1 MQRRAFALFTI
12 VGLLAISLLTLAP
25 TTPAAATT
33 SSWSSPNTLPALLPP
48 QGARQHLLAVAPD
61 SGNIVSVWV
70 QDDTYDHSVV
80 QASIS
85 DDDGLTWSEP
95 ENVSEITSGWPFD
108 IELNDI
114 SVSESGVFLVL
125 WRMKVTTS
133 SDSITNVV
141 QASSNDGGET
151 EGWTTPVD
159 LSDRNTV
166 SADQARAAVLT
177 SSGTEH
183 FVAVWGADNGTSQ
196 SLQSLEGTVTHGE
209 IDWSSSG
216 PTEVTDPPPGPSLIS
231 DVSDPSIEAANGT
244 FLVAWSQVFDSSGTP
259 SKNII
264 NAAVSSSVGLT
275 WDVSEI
281 SNTNNDTQWPSVAVS
296 TTTNASGVPLAVSW
310 YNVDQHSAQVAT
322 KDGNSWATPTTLSS
336 QNQDAQEYTRL
347 FVDSSGSF
355 FAYWSET
362 NSTGDSQF
370 LFGSPTNL
378 TANTW
383 RVEFSYAITNCDSTY
398 LDDVTPSDSSSTSR
412 DFLVAWECEE
422 VNGDVAV
429 HTAVVDSAAWASP
442 PVLAEV
448 AGVGNYFAKV
458 AGLRG
463 GGFITQWTQN
473 ESVIQVSTS
482 STGSSWAPEISLSI
496 LNQGALDSLE
506 ITVSPQGD
514 FTAVWIEQNM
524 FNIPQARIATST
536 NGTTW
541 SAGPVLSAP
550 GAWVSDVEAADDS
563 GGNIVVVWKEVDP
576 TTGDESLQSV
586 QRIAGATNW
595 SFPIGISS
603 STQNPQS
610 FTLAVNDSGLFTI
623 AWIDSSVGDVFASIS
638 LDHGSSWQSGAL
650 DPATNAGNETPS
662 VAITTSDNFVFGW
675 TSRDTNVDQYIT
687 VLAATG
693 GATTQALSN
702 PSTDGDCWDV
712 ALANAG
718 STLVAAWVCDDPAST
733 ENVIQTATSTDGGLT
748 WTRSPNSVFSG
759 VATNAVHLI
768 GTPTGRVVMTWV
780 FADSNSSNWIAATST
795 SEDSG
800 QSWQPETPLSGLAH
814 EARPPVLTSNST
826 GEFAAVWLEAQND
839 GIYQTRASTLAPT
852 NTIWANPSTVLN
864 TLGDS
869 SWPTLTAFEA
879 SGEVGFIA
887 GWLTNQ
893 ENLRSAAQTSV
904 LLTASPTPTPP
915 TPNPIHP
922 TAQPSHDSSGALAST
937 GISALVGLWVIA
949 ALAALTIGG
958 LIIAIRVLLSQRT
971 SRRH

>member
-1 MQRRAFALFTI
+1 MQRHSFALLTF
-12 VGLLAISLLTLAP
+12 VGLLAISLLTLAS
-25 TTPAAATT
+25 TT
-33 SSWSSPNTLPALLPP
+33 SATATGTSWSTPNTLPAPLPP
-48 QGARQHLLAVAPD
+48 QGARQHLMAIAT
-61 SGNIVSVWV
+61 SNGHIVSAWV
-70 QDDTYDHSVV
+70 QDDTYGHSVL

-85 DDDGLTWSEP
+85 DDDGLTWSDP
-95 ENVSEITSGWPFD
+95 ENVSEITSSWPFD
-108 IELNDI
+108 VELNDI
-114 SVSESGVFLVL
+114 SVSDSGVFLLL
-125 WRMKVTTS
+125 WRMAVPTS
-133 SDSITNVV
+133 SGITNVV

-159 LSDRNTV
+159 LSNRNTE
-166 SADQARAAVLT
+166 SADLAQAAVLT
-177 SSGTEH
+177 SNGTEY
-183 FVAVWGADNGTSQ
+183 FAAVWGADSGTSQ
-196 SLQSLEGTVTHGE
+196 SLQSLEGTVTQGE

-216 PTEVTDPPPGPSLIS
+216 PTVVTDPPPGPSFIS

-244 FLVAWSQVFDSSGTP
+244 FLVAWSQVVDSSGTL
-259 SKNII
+259 SKSII
-264 NAAVSSSVGLT
+264 NGAVSSDLGAT
-275 WDVSEI
+275 WDVNEI
-281 SNTNNDTQWPSVAVS
+281 SDPNDDTQWPSVAVS
-296 TTTNASGVPLAVSW
+296 TTMNASGVPLAVSW
-310 YNVDQHSAQVAT
+310 YNVDQQSTQVAT
-322 KDGNSWATPTTLSS
+322 KDGNSWALPSTLSS
-336 QNQDAQEYTRL
+336 QNLHAKEFTRL
-347 FVDSSGSF
+347 FVDSNGSF
-355 FAYWSET
+355 IAYWSET
-362 NSTGDSQF
+362 NSAGDSQF
-370 LFGSPTNL
+370 FFGSPGNL
-378 TANTW
+378 TANNWQT
-383 RVEFSYAITNCDSTY
+383 RFSYAITDCDSAY
-398 LDDVTPSDSSSTSR
+398 LDDLALSDSGITAH
-412 DFLVAWECEE
+412 DLLVAWECEDA
-422 VNGDVAV
+422 NGDVAV
-429 HTAVVDSAAWASP
+429 HTAVVDSTSWASS
-442 PVLAEV
+442 PVLSEI
-448 AGVGNYFAKV
+448 AGVGNYYTHV
-458 AGLRG
+458 AALQS

-482 STGSSWAPEISLSI
+482 STGSSWVPEISLST
-496 LNQGALDSLE
+496 LNQGAISSLE
-506 ITVSPQGD
+506 IAVSPQGD

-524 FNIPQARIATST
+524 FNIPQVRVATST
-536 NGTTW
+536 DGTTW
-541 SAGPVLSAP
+541 AAGPVLSTP
-550 GAWVSDVEAADDS
+550 GTWASNVEVAVDS
-563 GGNIVVVWKEVDP
+563 VGNVVAVWKEADP

-595 SFPIGISS
+595 SSPIGISS
-603 STQNPQS
+603 SGQNPQT

-638 LDHGSSWQSGAL
+638 LDHGSSWQSSAL
-650 DPATNAGNETPS
+650 DPATNSGNETPS

-733 ENVIQTATSTDGGLT
+733 DNVIQTATSTDGGLT

-800 QSWQPETPLSGLAH
+800 QTWQPETPLSGLAH

-904 LLTASPTPTPP
+904 LLTTSPTPTPP
-915 TPNPIHP
+915 TPNPIDP

-937 GISALVGLWVIA
+937 GISAIVGLWVIA
-949 ALAALTIGG
+949 ALAALIIGG